1 MTRVPT
7 SSVGDPINRPESSI
21 ESPSLRERVQ
31 LLTGANS
38 WALHPLVSAG
48 MRSVVF
54 SDGPIG
60 VRGVDEDKT
69 FSAQLP
75 SPSAVAATWDRSLV
89 SRLGILIAH
98 EAIRK
103 NVDVVLA
110 PIVNLQRTPVGG
122 RHFESFSEDPLL
134 TGTLA
139 TALIVASQGQGVG
152 MCVKHFIGNESET
165 GRTEYVSRI
174 PERALREVYLA
185 PFELA
190 VGAGV
195 WVVMSAYNQLDDGI
209 MSAPATEHANLI
221 IKLLK
226 GEWNYDGVVVSDWLA
241 TNSTLESAVGGL
253 DLVMPGPQGPWG
265 EALVKIV
272 ESGSVP
278 ESVIDD
284 KVARLVRLGQRV
296 GAVGELL
303 SVTVDPDLPTA
314 ESTRSLLRETVAR
327 STVVLANDGVL
338 PLDTSQLSRVAL
350 IGPNLMEPF
359 IQGGGSASVTPPYLS
374 RIDDAIRAAVPNAC
388 VTTNR
393 GVSGRRHAHP
403 VHPDIVFTPSGQPG
417 YEITLFDQGGNA
429 VGVPL
434 VMTGDETWNRNVPCV
449 ARTARVR
456 AVLHLYAAGIH
467 RVEVGTSGAH
477 RIRFDGV
484 EVSTS
489 EVLAD
494 HDVILD
500 SSANNPAGPVATFVV
515 DPGTAG
521 RDVAIDAELQVIDA
535 GGYGTFVRFA
545 LRHDENVSDVEF
557 EIGKAVDAA
566 RAAEV
571 AIVVVGTNEETES
584 EGWDRLNLQ
593 LPGRQDELVR
603 RVIEANAR
611 TIVVVNAGAPV
622 ILPWLNDAAAVLWW
636 WLPGQEA
643 GNGLADAIFG
653 VMEPS
658 GHLPWTLP
666 ESELD
671 VPVPNGI
678 PVNGVVEY
686 LEAIDV
692 GYRGWD
698 RNQLSPAR
706 EFGFGLGYSTWQYE
720 SLRFIDRVANPMVQV
735 VVTNSGSRQSRETV
749 QLYLEA
755 ETLTPDRP
763 VRWLAG
769 FEIVDALPG
778 ETVTLNIPLA
788 RRSFEIWD
796 IESQGWVLPAGTYR
810 VRAGRSS
817 RDLRLVA
824 SIHFD

>member
-1 MTRVPT
+1 MTCVPM
-7 SSVGDPINRPESSI
+7 SSVRDPIDRPESSI
-21 ESPSLRERVQ
+21 ERPSLRERVQ

-48 MRSVVF
+48 MRSIVF

-75 SPSAVAATWDRSLV
+75 SPSALAATWDRSLV
-89 SRLGILIAH
+89 TRLGILIAH

-110 PIVNLQRTPVGG
+110 PVVNLQRTPVGG

-139 TALIVASQGQGVG
+139 TALILASQGQSVG

-195 WVVMSAYNQLDDGI
+195 WVVMAAYNQLDDGI
-209 MSAPATEHANLI
+209 MSAPATEHSNLI

-303 SVTVDPDLPTA
+303 RVTVDPDLPVA

-338 PLDTSQLSRVAL
+338 PLDASQLSRVAL

-374 RIDDAIRAAVPNAC
+374 RIDDAIRAAVPNAR
-388 VTTNR
+388 VTTNG

-403 VHPDIVFTPSGQPG
+403 INPDIVFTPSGQPG
-417 YEITLFDQGGNA
+417 YEIALFDHAGNA
-429 VGVPL
+429 VGVPS
-434 VMTGDETWNRNVPCV
+434 VMTGDESWNRNVPCV

-456 AVLHLYAAGIH
+456 AVLRLYAAGIH

-484 EVSTS
+484 EVSIS
-489 EVLAD
+489 EILAD

-515 DPGTAG
+515 DPGSAG
-521 RDVAIDAELQVIDA
+521 REVVIDAELQVIDA
-535 GGYGTFVRFA
+535 GGYGTLVRFA
-545 LRHDENVSDVEF
+545 LRHDEHVSDVEF

-584 EGWDRLNLQ
+584 EGWDRPNLQ

-603 RVIEANAR
+603 RVIEANPR

-666 ESELD
+666 ESELN

-720 SLRFIDRVANPMVQV
+720 SLRFTDRVANPLVQV

-755 ETLTPDRP
+755 ETVTPDRP

-796 IESQGWVLPAGTYR
+796 IETQGWALPAGTYR